1 MAGYLGM
8 LASMPGNQ
16 KIMDGGGAGPSVFRI
31 APGLFWKKSNP
42 QVGVFARGAGWLGMG
57 EGEGG
62 KGIDTVSISI
72 QYRY

>member
-31 APGLFWKKSNP
+31 DPGLF
-42 QVGVFARGAGWLGMG
+42 LGKTG
-57 EGEGG
+57 TPGRSFCEGG
-62 KGIDTVSISI
+62 WVVGDGGERVSI
-72 QYRY
+72 QKTCMK